1 MGVWLVGVFFVLS
14 FLFLGC
20 FTFYFEMDAEMS
32 LPPTPAWDLCTT
44 DPCAKPS
51 TPPLLPRPLSWGFLS
66 SSLPSRSAFQ
76 PLSSPRLSPSPSS
89 LVTCFS
95 FPSLAACPK
104 TGEAPCNPVRFLLA
118 FFILPKLPLSSSSQ
132 GQSMEGRRT
141 PAARISRY
149 MDNGDAGVPVTG
161 AAPSPLATLSCGLGM
176 TF

>member
-1 MGVWLVGVFFVLS
+1 MSGWLGVCFVL
-14 FLFLGC
+14 FFFFWGC
-20 FTFYFEMDAEMS
+20 FTFCFETDAEMS
-32 LPPTPAWDLCTT
+32 LPSTPAWDLCTT

-51 TPPLLPRPLSWGFLS
+51 APPLLPRLLSWGFLS
-66 SSLPSRSAFQ
+66 SALPSRSAFQ
-76 PLSSPRLSPSPSS
+76 PLLSPRLSPSPSS

-104 TGEAPCNPVRFLLA
+104 TGEAPCQPSEVSLG
-118 FFILPKLPLSSSSQ
+118 FFILPKLPLSSPSQ

>member
-1 MGVWLVGVFFVLS
+1 MGVWLVGFFFVLS

-104 TGEAPCNPVRFLLA
+104 TGGSSLQPSEVSLGFFYPPPIASFFLQPRPEHGGKEDPRCPHLPVH
-118 FFILPKLPLSSSSQ
+118 
-132 GQSMEGRRT
+132 G
-141 PAARISRY
+141 
-149 MDNGDAGVPVTG
+149 
-161 AAPSPLATLSCGLGM
+161 
-176 TF
+176 